1 MKTSKIIGVSAMA
14 MLFATLMISVA
25 SAAGGSTYSTA
36 ELINVPDNDLTY
48 FGIYSSDAEDWWK
61 FNANTYDNIY
71 IDLGAT
77 FTQNGGKEYLHD
89 PYENVIKASIV
100 CYRCSQNDISGQLAG
115 TQPRLEINRGTSS
128 TYDHIV
134 GRNKWY

>member
-1 MKTSKIIGVSAMA
+1 MKISKIIGVSAMA

-71 IDLGAT
+71 IDLYYT

-89 PYENVIKASIV
+89 PSENVIKAAV
-100 CYRCSQNDISGQLAG
+100 CSSGCTIDHTGQVVG
-115 TQPRLEINRGTSS
+115 SQPRIEINRGTSS
-128 TYDHIV
+128 SYDHVV
-134 GRNKWY
+134 GRNW